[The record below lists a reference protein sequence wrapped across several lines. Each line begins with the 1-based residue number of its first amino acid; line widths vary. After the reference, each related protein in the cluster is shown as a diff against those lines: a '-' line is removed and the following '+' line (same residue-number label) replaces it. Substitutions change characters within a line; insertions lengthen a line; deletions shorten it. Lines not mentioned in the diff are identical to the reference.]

1 MKAKANE
8 LVNQVK
14 ILRDNESS
22 YESSFKALKKEK
34 LEKINVIDSK
44 VNYQVKQLDFEYKQ
58 KLDQF
63 STQLLEK
70 EKKIDKVILLI
81 KKLSK
86 DNKVL
91 IDQFAESDIFFKNK
105 EIEFEKL
112 TNLKD
117 EKLRELEEC
126 LSFISKETDSQNQK
140 IKQNLNDQYLKE
152 EQLKKY
158 IFQLENKIEIIKKKL
173 NEKDKIIKFLEQ
185 KINVLIPPNVY
196 TGEYKVTNY

>member
-126 LSFISKETDSQNQK
+126 LSFISKETDSQN
-140 IKQNLNDQYLKE
+140 LNDQYLKE

>member
-1 MKAKANE
+1 M
-8 LVNQVK
+8 
-14 ILRDNESS
+14 
-22 YESSFKALKKEK
+22 
-34 LEKINVIDSK
+34 
-44 VNYQVKQLDFEYKQ
+44 
-58 KLDQF
+58 
-63 STQLLEK
+63 
-70 EKKIDKVILLI
+70 
-81 KKLSK
+81 
-86 DNKVL
+86 

>member
-1 MKAKANE
+1 MFSRK
-8 LVNQVK
+8 LVQHM
-14 ILRDNESS
+14 
-22 YESSFKALKKEK
+22 
-34 LEKINVIDSK
+34 VIDTTHTYTELCNIGRLAKTDKTPYGDNNLPLHRHPYTGVYS
-44 VNYQVKQLDFEYKQ
+44 VL
-58 KLDQF
+58 F
-63 STQLLEK
+63 SPL
-70 EKKIDKVILLI
+70 
-81 KKLSK
+81 
-86 DNKVL
+86 
-91 IDQFAESDIFFKNK
+91 KNK

-126 LSFISKETDSQNQK
+126 LSFISKETESQNQK

-196 TGEYKVTNY
+196 TSEYKVTNY